1 MEFEQ
6 LITRLDWLDEQHR
19 KDKAAI
25 ETLSDRLKDAEGQ
38 LRAQTKKN
46 KELAA
51 LLSSLATVPARLDQF
66 DQAFSTQ
73 RSELARHVDDLDH
86 KRLADEAE
94 LDKRYQL
101 QFDGVNKSIAEL
113 KKLRD
118 SISEIKREAKAR
130 TEEDTRRNKLQ
141 AEWEARMQTVIDS
154 AEDVQRSFKSAE
166 TGRRQDAKRLADAQ
180 GEISALRKRLEDT
193 REKSDLLSD
202 GLRRTETRLNEI
214 LASEAER
221 KQAQTAFFENQARLQ
236 VERDRMWKEWEENLG
251 SIRKQTQSMDRHLQ
265 DWDTIQR
272 AVKRAQETYEEIIQ
286 KFERRINEITEM
298 QRLAEDRFRQELVSF
313 KADDQKRWT
322 SYTLSQEESLKDART
337 EIAKVQ
343 TRLTQLEDLA
353 QTQQDILQQTKEANQ
368 QLFQGLLA
376 QIHELLSA
384 YERIMSVK

>member
-1 MEFEQ
+1 
-6 LITRLDWLDEQHR
+6 
-19 KDKAAI
+19 
-25 ETLSDRLKDAEGQ
+25 
-38 LRAQTKKN
+38 
-46 KELAA
+46 
-51 LLSSLATVPARLDQF
+51 
-66 DQAFSTQ
+66 
-73 RSELARHVDDLDH
+73 
-86 KRLADEAE
+86 LADQAE

-272 AVKRAQETYEEIIQ
+272 AVKRAQETYEEIIL

-337 EIAKVQ
+337 EIGKVQ